1 MICRGE
7 AAGQPTPWPA
17 VDDPRRKLI
26 WSYDNGLNPT
36 PSGYWEETLLHCW
49 HVLEGKGQVTDTWS
63 VRDAFDSNYRWT
75 LRLRNNTKPFR
86 RHLLTHLLKEQMSSW
101 KGMWWEHRAQ
111 KQSESDSG
119 PSPDQDSSE
128 NEQAV
133 GNKKPGRPPYSEDL
147 KLQAL
152 AALNEGKSM
161 REAAKILRK
170 LKRSPTRSEVA
181 STHSSLGY
189 YLNNHPGTWTPS
201 DKAREKY
208 PELCKRAEQLKKA

>member
-1 MICRGE
+1 M
-7 AAGQPTPWPA
+7 
-17 VDDPRRKLI
+17 
-26 WSYDNGLNPT
+26 
-36 PSGYWEETLLHCW
+36 LLE
-49 HVLEGKGQVTDTWS
+49 VRNLKKYFPLGKNRTI
-63 VRDAFDSNYRWT
+63 
-75 LRLRNNTKPFR
+75 
-86 RHLLTHLLKEQMSSW
+86 HLLTHLLKQQMSSW

-111 KQSESDSG
+111 KESEADSG

-128 NEQAV
+128 KEQAV
-133 GNKKPGRPPYSEDL
+133 GNKKPGRPPYSGDL

-161 REAAKILRK
+161 REATKILRK

-181 STHSSLGY
+181 STHGSLGY